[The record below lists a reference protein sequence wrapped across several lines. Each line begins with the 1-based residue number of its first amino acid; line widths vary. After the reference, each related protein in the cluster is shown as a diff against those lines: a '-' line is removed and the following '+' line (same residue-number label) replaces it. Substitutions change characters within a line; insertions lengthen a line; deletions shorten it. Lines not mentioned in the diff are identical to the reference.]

1 MSDLNT
7 TLNNMKK
14 KYREIFLT
22 SVEAIQKRVDEIK
35 PDCVGDIFDTYAK
48 GSDGYKWQ
56 EDLSLIHI

>member
-35 PDCVGDIFDTYAK
+35 PDCVGDIIDTYAK
-48 GSDGYKWQ
+48 GSD
-56 EDLSLIHI
+56 